1 MFHPGVRW
9 TLTAAVLLM
18 AAGTPAAA
26 QTLPTDPVAEGYHL
40 LYSGDKVGAVR
51 HFKNLLA
58 ANPDDLPRRFGLL
71 MAERARL
78 DHDVPLR
85 PAFERDLD
93 ALVELADARYG
104 RTSADT
110 EALFYAALGHM
121 MRAEYRVSYDKG
133 MWGAARDAAKAKGY
147 IDGFVKKFPETGDGY
162 LVLGLYNYYV
172 DIAPTLIH
180 VLRFILFLPPGNR
193 VEGLRQLERA
203 ASQGTLFG
211 PQAAEQL
218 VEIYS
223 DYEGRGPDALAVART
238 LQQQFPLNDDMA
250 TSVAELY
257 AGPVFEDRVQ
267 AAAVYQSIIDRR
279 KSDRSIDGEVSYF
292 NSVLALAS
300 VQFDEWRV
308 DAAINTLT
316 AIIDAPGTT
325 QDWVLPTFLLRRGNY
340 RGLQD
345 DLAAGDDPKRVLA
358 NAQLARWH
366 ASATA
371 QLKWMDDRRASGE
384 AVVYASLLAGNQL
397 AVEGKWDEARQAY
410 EPVRARDPQNP
421 WVRYRLAWLDFL
433 RGRPDQALPIF
444 TALADGGKTVPVA
457 IRASA
462 LLYVG
467 RTHDLAGQREDARK
481 AYQRVVDDYETQGRT
496 AAAARSGLL
505 TPYRRPTKTYP

>member
-1 MFHPGVRW
+1 MFHPGVRR
-9 TLTAAVLLM
+9 TLTAAVLIL

-26 QTLPTDPVAEGYHL
+26 QTLPTEPVAEGYHL
-40 LYSGDKVGAVR
+40 LYSGDKAGAVR

-71 MAERARL
+71 MAERARI
-78 DHDVPLR
+78 DRDAPLR

-93 ALVELADARYG
+93 ALVEMADTRYG

-110 EALFYAALGHM
+110 EALFYAAQGHM

-133 MWGAARDAAKAKGY
+133 MWGAARDGAKAKGY
-147 IDGFVKKFPETGDGY
+147 IDAFVKKSPETGDGY

-172 DIAPTLIH
+172 DIAPTLFH

-193 VEGLRQLERA
+193 VEGLKQLERA
-203 ASQGTLFG
+203 AAQSTLFG

-223 DYEGRGPDALAVART
+223 GYEGRGADALAVARK

-257 AGPVFEDRVQ
+257 AGPMFEDRVQ

-279 KSDRSIDGEVSYF
+279 KGDRSVDGEVSYF
-292 NSVLALAS
+292 TSVLALAS
-300 VQFDEWRV
+300 VQVDDWRV
-308 DAAINTLT
+308 DNAVSTLT
-316 AIIDAPGTT
+316 TIIDAPGST
-325 QDWVLPTFLLRRGNY
+325 QDWVLPTFLLRRANY
-340 RGLQD
+340 RGLQND
-345 DLAAGDDPKRVLA
+345 PAAGDDPKRVLA
-358 NAQLARWH
+358 SAQMTKWH
-366 ASATA
+366 ASATSM
-371 QLKWMDDRRASGE
+371 LKWIDDRRASGE
-384 AVVYASLLAGNQL
+384 AAIYASLLPGNRL
-397 AVEGKWDEARQAY
+397 VVEGKWDEARQAY
-410 EPVRARDPQNP
+410 EPVRARDPQNQ

-433 RGRPDQALPIF
+433 RGRPDQALPVF
-444 TALADGGKTVPVA
+444 TALADGGKTVQIA

-462 LLYVG
+462 LLYMG
-467 RTHDLAGQREDARK
+467 RTYDLTGRREEARK
-481 AYQRVVDDYETQGRT
+481 AYQKVVDDYETQGRT

-505 TPYRRPTKTYP
+505 TPYRRPSKTYP